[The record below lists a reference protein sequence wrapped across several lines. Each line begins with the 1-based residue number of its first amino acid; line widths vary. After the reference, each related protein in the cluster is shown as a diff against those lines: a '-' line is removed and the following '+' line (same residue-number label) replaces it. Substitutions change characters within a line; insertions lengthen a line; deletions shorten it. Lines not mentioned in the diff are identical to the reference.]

1 MIAARD
7 QKILHKIYRKLL
19 EVIIV
24 NSNMDGDP
32 GQHGLLVAHN
42 VDLEKN
48 QEGEIVR
55 AYSVAQISST
65 NLKIKRDL
73 AKVQDA
79 TLIFSH
85 R

>member
-1 MIAARD
+1 VRD
-7 QKILHKIYRKLL
+7 QTILHKIYHKLL
-19 EVIIV
+19 EVILV
-24 NSNMDGDP
+24 NNNMDGDP
-32 GQHGLLVAHN
+32 GQHGQLVAQN
-42 VDLEKN
+42 VDMEKN
-48 QEGEIVR
+48 LGGEHVR

-79 TLIFSH
+79 TQIFSH